1 VTTLY
6 LNYGGHG
13 WNVIFLPLL
22 KYHVK
27 MLWWEMVE
35 WWSVCKCVGVMVK
48 ICMGKVWSQLKNI
61 TLVLFRL

>member
-1 VTTLY
+1 VSEGHGGRGGGGGGISELNLLSTHSCHGNVTTLY

-27 MLWWEMVE
+27 ML
-35 WWSVCKCVGVMVK
+35 
-48 ICMGKVWSQLKNI
+48 
-61 TLVLFRL
+61 